1 MKRII
6 VLIDGT
12 WNKEGVNADTNVA
25 KLDPK
30 NKKCLQQI
38 ITPKAADGTI
48 QEVFYHD
55 GVGSDGGLL
64 ERLLGGAIGLG
75 LKQIVQ
81 ASYNFIVDR
90 FKAGHEIYLFGFS
103 RGAYAAR
110 ALAGMIG
117 ASGIQRQPS
126 SAGFELAWKHYR
138 IKPAVRKDQQAASST
153 DRKVLEDFRSF
164 AAGNRIHPDRTVKCV
179 GVWDTVGSYGVPA
192 GFGLAPL
199 ARYITVLL
207 LGFHDTSFGDHINVG
222 LHAVGID
229 ERRRPFV
236 PTFWTIAK
244 GHKPRGHV
252 EQTWFAGVHANVGGS
267 YPDPGLSDLALI
279 WLIARV
285 QSLAGLE
292 FDKAAVRACTNPN
305 IDGEVFDSSKGWPV
319 SQLFPH
325 HRVMLSPEAVHHGY
339 FFNVRQPDV
348 ENINEKI
355 HWSALAKRGRPCT
368 VFGVPN
374 TPYNPENMPL
384 AISSEK
390 VAAITPEEQALLDRK
405 SWR

>member
-25 KLDPK
+25 KLDPN

-55 GVGSDGGLL
+55 GVGSDGGLV

-90 FKAGHEIYLFGFS
+90 FKAGDEIYLFGFS

-138 IKPAVRKDQQAASST
+138 IKPAVRKDEQAASST

-164 AAGNRIHPDRTVKCV
+164 AAGNRVHSDRKVRR
-179 GVWDTVGSYGVPA
+179 GLGHGRFLRRA
-192 GFGLAPL
+192 GGLWARAARALHYSSAPWVSRHQL
-199 ARYITVLL
+199 
-207 LGFHDTSFGDHINVG
+207 
-222 LHAVGID
+222 
-229 ERRRPFV
+229 RRP
-236 PTFWTIAK
+236 
-244 GHKPRGHV
+244 
-252 EQTWFAGVHANVGGS
+252 
-267 YPDPGLSDLALI
+267 Y
-279 WLIARV
+279 
-285 QSLAGLE
+285 
-292 FDKAAVRACTNPN
+292 
-305 IDGEVFDSSKGWPV
+305 
-319 SQLFPH
+319 
-325 HRVMLSPEAVHHGY
+325 
-339 FFNVRQPDV
+339 
-348 ENINEKI
+348 
-355 HWSALAKRGRPCT
+355 
-368 VFGVPN
+368 
-374 TPYNPENMPL
+374 
-384 AISSEK
+384 
-390 VAAITPEEQALLDRK
+390 
-405 SWR
+405 